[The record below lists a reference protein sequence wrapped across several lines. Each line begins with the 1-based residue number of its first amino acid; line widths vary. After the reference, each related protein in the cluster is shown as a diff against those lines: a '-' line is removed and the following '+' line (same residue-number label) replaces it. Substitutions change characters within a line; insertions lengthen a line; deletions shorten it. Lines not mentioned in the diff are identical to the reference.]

1 MSRQRFIALIVA
13 ALVAISTALY
23 FSAQRNVSRE
33 VSGLPLL
40 PSLAGELNTVS
51 SLSVLKGSPT
61 PVVTVHKQGEQ
72 WTVAERANYP
82 ADVPKLRK
90 LLLALS
96 DAKIREEKTSDPANY
111 SIIGVEDPTKPGA
124 TGAQIEL
131 ITKQGK
137 QDVIIGKPV
146 EQGNFAR
153 RVGEKS
159 SYIVEPGISFEAEP
173 RYWIDTRLLDLS
185 ADKIQSIQF
194 KPETGSTYTVRRVT
208 EPAPSTDAGK
218 KSAPNAAATAPTAA
232 TAASAATAPA
242 APAPPAAPAAPAT
255 EASSK
260 FVLEGA
266 PNGRQALDSNG
277 LAPSPTTFSN
287 LNDDDVSA
295 VGDIDFSKP
304 STVTVVLSDGSVITL
319 TGAAVGEKR
328 WIQVAAPKD
337 AALSAKTNGRAFE
350 IASYRY
356 DQIFKPLE
364 QLLVPKPAPSPKP
377 AQPGAKPAPPGTSA
391 PPGAK
396 KPAAAPK
403 P

>member
-13 ALVAISTALY
+13 ALVAISAALY
-23 FSAQRNVSRE
+23 FSTQRNDSRE

-40 PSLAGELNTVS
+40 PTLASEMNTVT
-51 SLSVLKGSPT
+51 SLSVFKGSPA

-82 ADVPKLRK
+82 ADVAKLRK

-111 SIIGVEDPTKPGA
+111 SVIGVEDPTKPGA
-124 TGAQIEL
+124 TGTQIEL
-131 ITKQGK
+131 IAKAGK
-137 QDVIIGKPV
+137 QDVIVGKPV
-146 EQGNFAR
+146 EQGNFVR

-159 SYIVEPGISFEAEP
+159 SYIVEPGISLEAEP
-173 RYWIDTRLLDLS
+173 RYWIDTHLLDIS

-194 KPETGSTYTVRRVT
+194 KPETGPSYTVRRVT
-208 EPAPSTDAGK
+208 EPAPKPDEGK
-218 KSAPNAAATAPTAA
+218 RSAPN
-232 TAASAATAPA
+232 AATAPA
-242 APAPPAAPAAPAT
+242 AADVPAAPAT

-260 FVLEGA
+260 FVLEGV
-266 PNGRQALDSNG
+266 PNGRQAADSNA
-277 LAPSPTTFSN
+277 LAPSPTAFSN

-295 VGDIDFSKP
+295 LGDIDFSKP
-304 STVTVVLSDGSVITL
+304 STVTLTLSDGSVITL

-328 WIQVAAPKD
+328 WIQVAAPKS
-337 AALSAKTNGRAFE
+337 AVLSAKANGRAFE

-364 QLLVPKPAPSPKP
+364 QLLVPKPAP
-377 AQPGAKPAPPGTSA
+377 AAKPTPPAAKPVPLGTSG
-391 PPGAK
+391 PPSAK

>member
-1 MSRQRFIALIVA
+1 MSRQRFVALIVA
-13 ALVAISTALY
+13 ALVAISAALY
-23 FSAQRNVSRE
+23 FSTQRNDSRE

-40 PSLAGELNTVS
+40 PTLASEMNTVT

-82 ADVPKLRK
+82 ADVAKLRK
-90 LLLALS
+90 LLVALS

-111 SIIGVEDPTKPGA
+111 SVIGVEDPTKPGA
-124 TGAQIEL
+124 SGTQIEL
-131 ITKQGK
+131 IAKAGK
-137 QDVIIGKPV
+137 QDVIVGKPV
-146 EQGNFAR
+146 EQGNFVR

-159 SYIVEPGISFEAEP
+159 SYIVEPGISLEAEP
-173 RYWIDTRLLDLS
+173 RYWIDTRLLDIS

-194 KPETGSTYTVRRVT
+194 KPETGPAYTVRRVS
-208 EPAPSTDAGK
+208 EPAPKPDEGK
-218 KSAPNAAATAPTAA
+218 KNAPNAATTASGTAN
-232 TAASAATAPA
+232 
-242 APAPPAAPAAPAT
+242 APAPPDASDASAASGSPSAP
-255 EASSK
+255 ASSK
-260 FVLEGA
+260 FVLEGV
-266 PNGRQALDSNG
+266 PSGRQAADSNA

-287 LNDDDVSA
+287 LSDDDVSA
-295 VGDIDFSKP
+295 SGDIDFSKP
-304 STVTVVLSDGSVITL
+304 STVTLTLSDGSVITL

-328 WIQVAAPKD
+328 WIQVAAPKS
-337 AALSAKTNGRAFE
+337 AVLSAKANGRAFE

-364 QLLVPKPAPSPKP
+364 QLLVPKPTP
-377 AQPGAKPAPPGTSA
+377 AAKPM
-391 PPGAK
+391 K

>member
-1 MSRQRFIALIVA
+1 MSRQRFIALSVA
-13 ALVAISTALY
+13 ALVAICAALY
-23 FSAQRNVSRE
+23 FSTQRNVSRE
-33 VSGLPLL
+33 VQGLPLL
-40 PSLAGELNTVS
+40 PSLASDLNTVT
-51 SLSVLKGSPT
+51 SLSVLKGSAT
-61 PVVTVHKQGEQ
+61 PAVTVHKRGEQ

-82 ADVPKLRK
+82 ADVPKVRK

-137 QDVIIGKPV
+137 QGVIVGKPV
-146 EQGNFAR
+146 EQGNFVR

-194 KPETGSTYTVRRVT
+194 KPETGPTYTVRRVS
-208 EPAPSTDAGK
+208 EPALKPDEGK
-218 KSAPNAAATAPTAA
+218 KSGPNGAATAAATAA
-232 TAASAATAPA
+232 TAATGPD
-242 APAPPAAPAAPAT
+242 AAPAA
-255 EASSK
+255 EGSSK
-260 FVLEGA
+260 FILEGV
-266 PNGRQALDSNG
+266 PTGRQAADSNA
-277 LAPSPTTFSN
+277 LAPSPSTFSN

-295 VGDIDFSKP
+295 LGDIDFSKP
-304 STVTVVLSDGSVITL
+304 STVTLALSDGNAITL
-319 TGAAVGEKR
+319 TGAVVGEKH

-337 AALSAKTNGRAFE
+337 AALSAKANGRAFE
-350 IASYRY
+350 VASYRY

-364 QLLVPKPAPSPKP
+364 QLLVPKPAPAAKP
-377 AQPGAKPAPPGTSA
+377 APPGAKPAPLGTSA
-391 PPGAK
+391 FPIAK

>member
-1 MSRQRFIALIVA
+1 
-13 ALVAISTALY
+13 
-23 FSAQRNVSRE
+23 
-33 VSGLPLL
+33 
-40 PSLAGELNTVS
+40 
-51 SLSVLKGSPT
+51 
-61 PVVTVHKQGEQ
+61 
-72 WTVAERANYP
+72 
-82 ADVPKLRK
+82 
-90 LLLALS
+90 
-96 DAKIREEKTSDPANY
+96 
-111 SIIGVEDPTKPGA
+111 
-124 TGAQIEL
+124 
-131 ITKQGK
+131 
-137 QDVIIGKPV
+137 
-146 EQGNFAR
+146 
-153 RVGEKS
+153 
-159 SYIVEPGISFEAEP
+159 
-173 RYWIDTRLLDLS
+173 
-185 ADKIQSIQF
+185 
-194 KPETGSTYTVRRVT
+194 
-208 EPAPSTDAGK
+208 
-218 KSAPNAAATAPTAA
+218 
-232 TAASAATAPA
+232 
-242 APAPPAAPAAPAT
+242 PAAPAAPAT

-364 QLLVPKPAPSPKP
+364 QLLVAKPAPSPKP
-377 AQPGAKPAPPGTSA
+377 AQPGAKPAPLGTSA

>member
-1 MSRQRFIALIVA
+1 MSRQRFIALSVA
-13 ALVAISTALY
+13 ALVAICAALY
-23 FSAQRNVSRE
+23 FSTQRNVSRE
-33 VSGLPLL
+33 VQGLPLL
-40 PSLAGELNTVS
+40 PSLASDLNTVT
-51 SLSVLKGSPT
+51 SLSVLKGSAT
-61 PVVTVHKQGEQ
+61 PAVTVHKQGEQ

-82 ADVPKLRK
+82 ADVPKVRK

-137 QDVIIGKPV
+137 QDVIVGKPV
-146 EQGNFAR
+146 EQGNFVR

-194 KPETGSTYTVRRVT
+194 KPETGPTYTVRRVS
-208 EPAPSTDAGK
+208 EPAPKPDEGK
-218 KSAPNAAATAPTAA
+218 KSGPNGAA
-232 TAASAATAPA
+232 TAAAAVPN
-242 APAPPAAPAAPAT
+242 AAPAA
-255 EASSK
+255 EAPSK
-260 FVLEGA
+260 FVLEGV
-266 PNGRQALDSNG
+266 PSGRQATDSNA
-277 LAPSPTTFSN
+277 LAPSPSTFSN
-287 LNDDDVSA
+287 LNDDDVA
-295 VGDIDFSKP
+295 PLGDIDFSKP
-304 STVTVVLSDGSVITL
+304 STVTLALSDGSTITL
-319 TGAAVGEKR
+319 TGAVVGEKR

-337 AALSAKTNGRAFE
+337 AALSAKANGRAFE
-350 IASYRY
+350 VASYRY

-364 QLLVPKPAPSPKP
+364 QLLVPKPAPAAKP
-377 AQPGAKPAPPGTSA
+377 APPGAKPAPLGTSA
-391 PPGAK
+391 FPITK

>member
-13 ALVAISTALY
+13 ALVAISAALY
-23 FSAQRNVSRE
+23 FSTQRNNSRE

-40 PSLAGELNTVS
+40 PTLASEMNTVT
-51 SLSVLKGSPT
+51 SLSVLKGGPT

-82 ADVPKLRK
+82 ADVAKLRK

-111 SIIGVEDPTKPGA
+111 SVIGVEDPTKPGA
-124 TGAQIEL
+124 TGTQIEL
-131 ITKQGK
+131 IAKAGK
-137 QDVIIGKPV
+137 HDVIVGKPV
-146 EQGNFAR
+146 EQGNFVR

-159 SYIVEPGISFEAEP
+159 SYIVEPGISLEAEP
-173 RYWIDTRLLDLS
+173 RYWIDTRLLDVS

-194 KPETGSTYTVRRVT
+194 KPETGPAYTVRRVT
-208 EPAPSTDAGK
+208 EPQKPDDSK
-218 KSAPNAAATAPTAA
+218 KSAPNAAANAPTAPD
-232 TAASAATAPA
+232 ASAASGA
-242 APAPPAAPAAPAT
+242 PAAPAAPAA

-260 FVLEGA
+260 FVLEGV
-266 PNGRQALDSNG
+266 PSGRQAADSNA

-287 LNDDDVSA
+287 LNDDDVA
-295 VGDIDFSKP
+295 PVGDIDFSKP
-304 STVTVVLSDGSVITL
+304 STVTLALSDGSVITL
-319 TGAAVGEKR
+319 TGAAVGDKR
-328 WIQVAAPKD
+328 WIQVAAPKS
-337 AALSAKTNGRAFE
+337 ALLSAKANGRAFE

-364 QLLVPKPAPSPKP
+364 QLLVPKPVPT
-377 AQPGAKPAPPGTSA
+377 AKPAPPGAKPSA
-391 PPGAK
+391 PGTSGPSSAK